1 MPSQLRRM
9 LRNQGRDLHQQFISF
24 LPYQLPTVKIQRWSM
39 RRVTLSIAVIVGVVL
54 VATLAIPLIVNSP
67 L

>member
-1 MPSQLRRM
+1 L
-9 LRNQGRDLHQQFISF
+9 

-54 VATLAIPLIVNSP
+54 IATLAIPLIVNSP